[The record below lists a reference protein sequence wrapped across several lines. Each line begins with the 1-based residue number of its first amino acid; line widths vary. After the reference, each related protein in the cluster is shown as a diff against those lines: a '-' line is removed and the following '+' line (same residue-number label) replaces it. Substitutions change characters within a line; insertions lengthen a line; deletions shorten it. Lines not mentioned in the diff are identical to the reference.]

1 MSGLQE
7 RLKNLR
13 PYVVGIRF
21 VKDMPVVDVNIKDG
35 WEILGSDKISINKS
49 EKTKNYYMF
58 YSEDGSAD
66 IDYILDFVESCIDY
80 NKEIEAK
87 EILFKTYVSTLK
99 DIFDSTSYEDLKKL
113 EFKLPKNVEEKEEQ
127 I

>member
-1 MSGLQE
+1 MTSLQD

-35 WEILGSDKISINKS
+35 WKILSSDKISINKS
-49 EKTKNYYMF
+49 EKTKNYLMF
-58 YSEDGSAD
+58 YSENPSME
-66 IDYILDFVESCIDY
+66 IDEILDFVESCIDY
-80 NKEIEAK
+80 NREIEAK
-87 EILFKTYVSTLK
+87 EILFKTYISTLK
-99 DIFDSTSYEDLKKL
+99 NIFESTPYEDLKNL
-113 EFKLPKNVEEKEEQ
+113 EFKLPKKIEEKEEQ